1 MTGLYYKF
9 NVYLVGQSIKLIYII
24 ITKVC
29 NNSFVIPYTLLCT
42 MQQTPEIC
50 TVKLLKWLRHKICQ
64 ILSKLYANCIVLHQV
79 INAGNKVI

>member
-50 TVKLLKWLRHKICQ
+50 TVKLLK
-64 ILSKLYANCIVLHQV
+64 
-79 INAGNKVI
+79 